1 MKTLANH
8 INEALKIGK
17 DISSFSTYSY
27 QPKTREE
34 LKEIIANKIA
44 NEGTRCNLN
53 DIDVSQVE
61 SMSYLFYKSKFN
73 GDISGWNVSNVKNM
87 MGMFLYSDFTGD
99 ISRWN
104 VSNVTNMKNMFA
116 NSNFNSDISNW
127 NVSKV
132 KYMAYMF
139 ACSKFNQNISDWKI
153 SNGCDTDYMF
163 LECPIRKE
171 FKSKLSRW
179 SR

>member
-1 MKTLANH
+1 MKTLATH

-61 SMSYLFYKSKFN
+61 SMGYLFYKSKFN
-73 GDISGWNVSNVKNM
+73 RDISKWNIRQDCSTDF
-87 MGMFLYSDFTGD
+87 MFD
-99 ISRWN
+99 N
-104 VSNVTNMKNMFA
+104 
-116 NSNFNSDISNW
+116 
-127 NVSKV
+127 
-132 KYMAYMF
+132 
-139 ACSKFNQNISDWKI
+139 
-153 SNGCDTDYMF
+153 
-163 LECPIRKE
+163 CPIKE
-171 FKSKLSRW
+171 EYKPKLPR
-179 SR
+179 